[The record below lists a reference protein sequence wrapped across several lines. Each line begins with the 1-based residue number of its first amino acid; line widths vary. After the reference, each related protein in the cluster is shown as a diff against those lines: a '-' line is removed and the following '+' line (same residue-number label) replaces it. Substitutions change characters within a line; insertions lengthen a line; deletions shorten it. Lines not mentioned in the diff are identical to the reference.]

1 MSVYLIFYS
10 SPTILVYTHLLPLI
24 LEFFNTFCLT
34 SPPSVVSAFCL
45 TSPPRVMSAFC
56 LTSPPSVV
64 YAFCLTSPPSHG
76 VWCLQEKFE
85 HTKEVNISRKL
96 KNRLITT
103 KRKGTKGDTI
113 TCIYKTLNKNL
124 ICPIFTI
131 LHWQSSTIYIYI
143 CLKIKPNSVR
153 IRFLSC
159 QIFVLPPTGFELTPL
174 IHCST
179 IPLALR
185 PAP

>member
-34 SPPSVVSAFCL
+34 SPSSVVSAFCL
-45 TSPPRVMSAFC
+45 TSPPSVVSAFC

-131 LHWQSSTIYIYI
+131 LH
-143 CLKIKPNSVR
+143 
-153 IRFLSC
+153 
-159 QIFVLPPTGFELTPL
+159 
-174 IHCST
+174 
-179 IPLALR
+179 
-185 PAP
+185 

>member
-34 SPPSVVSAFCL
+34 SPSSVV
-45 TSPPRVMSAFC
+45 SAFC

>member
-34 SPPSVVSAFCL
+34 SPSSVV
-45 TSPPRVMSAFC
+45 SAFC

-131 LHWQSSTIYIYI
+131 LH
-143 CLKIKPNSVR
+143 
-153 IRFLSC
+153 
-159 QIFVLPPTGFELTPL
+159 
-174 IHCST
+174 
-179 IPLALR
+179 
-185 PAP
+185 

>member
-34 SPPSVVSAFCL
+34 SPSSVV
-45 TSPPRVMSAFC
+45 SAFC

-143 CLKIKPNSVR
+143 YVWKLNQTVLELDFWAVKFLFFPRRDLNSHHWY
-153 IRFLSC
+153 
-159 QIFVLPPTGFELTPL
+159 T
-174 IHCST
+174 
-179 IPLALR
+179 A
-185 PAP
+185 APFP